1 MSAAQRTLLSS
12 ACRRSSRLLLLLAL
26 TASLPGN
33 VGAGQAATPD
43 AAQTDKPSNL
53 RPGTAN
59 WFTHPW
65 SALLGKSPPP
75 PPAQPKGPI
84 PTYLQVRYPVLDSA
98 FPIADEE
105 HLWWLDNDRVVFMG
119 YDPGSY
125 DPGWEKKTLSQRR
138 ADGRETDMRVGHY
151 VWDTRNNTVVLFR
164 RRTAKYCFEDGVSA
178 FVERP
183 ISESPPPAVV
193 TQHWIGPSILWIGPF
208 GKERP
213 KPDIDANRLVDNR
226 LIRRPCGLIAPP
238 GGFGARIP
246 LHAGWGVLE
255 RRRFD
260 QPLLYTPRKG
270 PPRELPLL
278 TKDWGEVLY
287 APWRKQY
294 LLSETHGNSEIMPAI
309 WWLSQDGSTQAIAI
323 PNTGYLSASF
333 RPIRP
338 GVLMTGRSRPGERVT
353 QTPESFILGNDG
365 SVRSIGRFSLYKYG
379 TSPNGCRIAYQ
390 NSRCFPDPSRSVDR
404 AAPRHIGCVTAHM
417 IDFCQK
423 GETP

>member
-26 TASLPGN
+26 TASLPGY

-84 PTYLQVRYPVLDSA
+84 PTYPQVRYPVLDSA
-98 FPIADEE
+98 FPIADKE

-119 YDPGSY
+119 YEPGSY

-151 VWDTRNNTVVLFR
+151 VWDTRTNEVRLFR
-164 RRTAKYCFEDGVSA
+164 RRLHDFCVEEGVSA
-178 FVERP
+178 FLELP
-183 ISESPPPAVV
+183 DKEAPPPAKI
-193 TQHWIGPSILWIGPF
+193 TPLWIGPLTLWTGPF

-226 LIRRPCGLIAPP
+226 WTPGPCGVIAPP

-278 TKDWGEVLY
+278 TKDWGRSALRPLAQAVPAQRNSRQQRNNAGDLVVVAGRQHAGDCHPEYRLPQRFLSSDPPRRADDRPV
-287 APWRKQY
+287 AAWRKGDSNAGELHSRQRRQRTEYRPLLALQVRY
-294 LLSETHGNSEIMPAI
+294 LTERLPHRLPEFP
-309 WWLSQDGSTQAIAI
+309 LL
-323 PNTGYLSASF
+323 P
-333 RPIRP
+333 RPLTF
-338 GVLMTGRSRPGERVT
+338 G
-353 QTPESFILGNDG
+353 
-365 SVRSIGRFSLYKYG
+365 
-379 TSPNGCRIAYQ
+379 
-390 NSRCFPDPSRSVDR
+390 
-404 AAPRHIGCVTAHM
+404 
-417 IDFCQK
+417 
-423 GETP
+423 